1 MKKFKKRSKKSK
13 KRNKK
18 YKPKYSMSIINID
31 HNKIYIYLKKNNRKY
46 DGGIGDDVKENATL
60 IEISNNIKTNE
71 LFTSNS
77 SSWSSILLNYDDTK
91 KEALETI
98 VEYRKKLIDE
108 LLKLLCVQSEGCSSI
123 ITGSKTLKSDID
135 VTLLVTTDSEKFTLY
150 EHLKKILESI
160 GILFDSKT
168 NSSELLDV
176 NFYCHTYFFPKN
188 IVNLLV
194 KNTKVKDEFYLE
206 LKNDSLGFQLGFS
219 LLKIA
224 MKYKKIVE
232 IVDKET
238 LESIIYLC
246 KEKINK
252 FQFESKS
259 PLLKDQKEDYLYNYV
274 TLEREKDDNKF
285 EKYIIQ
291 LNYIDDLIKSFRISD
306 DQENNRYMLI
316 CEISHASIYA
326 EEAYFCYGAF
336 MDVVYNNQLKR
347 DIELNKICYIHSIM
361 DNFGFL
367 LQLKNRDDDDHID
380 FVIKSCKYIQRIY
393 SAYNKIC
400 DNKLFIKKEK
410 IYSEIREITKE
421 EIIDETKLSEK
432 IKYILEMIKEG
443 NIIKDIYKD
452 IVDLVVETVTP
463 RASKKKVSFSKYDSF

>member
-1 MKKFKKRSKKSK
+1 MKKEE
-13 KRNKK
+13 
-18 YKPKYSMSIINID
+18 
-31 HNKIYIYLKKNNRKY
+31 LKK
-46 DGGIGDDVKENATL
+46 
-60 IEISNNIKTNE
+60 
-71 LFTSNS
+71 
-77 SSWSSILLNYDDTK
+77 
-91 KEALETI
+91 I

-168 NSSELLDV
+168 NSSKLLDV
-176 NFYCHTYFFPKN
+176 NFYCHSYFFPKN
-188 IVNLLV
+188 IENLLV

-274 TLEREKDDNKF
+274 TLEREKDDKKF

-291 LNYIDDLIKSFRISD
+291 LNYIDDLIKSFRISPD
-306 DQENNRYMLI
+306 DDEENNNRYMLI

-367 LQLKNRDDDDHID
+367 LQLENRDDEHVD
-380 FVIKSCKYIQRIY
+380 FFIIKGSKYIQRIY
-393 SAYNKIC
+393 SAYNKIYN
-400 DNKLFIKKEK
+400 NKLFIKKEK
-410 IYSEIREITKE
+410 IYTEIREITKE
-421 EIIDETKLSEK
+421 ENIDETELSKK
-432 IKYILEMIKEG
+432 IKYVLEMIKEG

-463 RASKKKVSFSKYDSF
+463 LPSRKVSFSSRDDSTFSSPS

>member
-1 MKKFKKRSKKSK
+1 MKKEE
-13 KRNKK
+13 
-18 YKPKYSMSIINID
+18 
-31 HNKIYIYLKKNNRKY
+31 LKK
-46 DGGIGDDVKENATL
+46 
-60 IEISNNIKTNE
+60 
-71 LFTSNS
+71 
-77 SSWSSILLNYDDTK
+77 
-91 KEALETI
+91 I

-168 NSSELLDV
+168 NSSKLLDV
-176 NFYCHTYFFPKN
+176 NFYCHSYFFPKN
-188 IVNLLV
+188 IENLLV

-259 PLLKDQKEDYLYNYV
+259 PLLKDQKEDHLYNYV

-291 LNYIDDLIKSFRISD
+291 LNYIDDLIKSFRISPD
-306 DQENNRYMLI
+306 DDEENNNRYMLI

-367 LQLKNRDDDDHID
+367 LQLENRDDEHVD
-380 FVIKSCKYIQRIY
+380 FFIIKGSKYIQRIY
-393 SAYNKIC
+393 SAYNKIYN
-400 DNKLFIKKEK
+400 NKLFIKKEK
-410 IYSEIREITKE
+410 IYTEIREITKE
-421 EIIDETKLSEK
+421 ENIDETELSKK
-432 IKYILEMIKEG
+432 IKYVLEMIKEG

-463 RASKKKVSFSKYDSF
+463 LPSRKVSFSSRDDSTFSSPS